1 MITFEIK
8 PPRNINQII
17 RILSLFPAKMERAG
31 ADAVR
36 RTLKGGRQDAA
47 RKIAQ
52 RYTIKTRIVT
62 DKIRTYSKGLQGS
75 MESKGSRINL
85 REFLLKPKKRTKG
98 RPQPPAGIFVQNVR
112 GDGGNLFHAWNKF
125 SGGIF
130 QRKKGVARLPFHGF
144 AGPAAPQMLG
154 SKPVSSYIVAKMEE
168 RLGVNLDHAAQA
180 VLGGFL

>member
-17 RILSLFPAKMERAG
+17 RILSLFPEKMERAG

-47 RKIAQ
+47 RKIAA
-52 RYTIKTRIVT
+52 RYTIKTGRVT
-62 DKIRTYSKGLQGS
+62 ETIKTYSKGLQGS

-85 REFLLKPKKRTKG
+85 REFLLKPKKRAKG
-98 RPQPPAGIFVQNVR
+98 RPQPPDGIFVQNVR
-112 GDGGNLFHAWNKF
+112 GDGGNLFHAWNMFK
-125 SGGIF
+125 GGIY
-130 QRKKGVARLPFHGF
+130 QRVGPPRLPFHGF
-144 AGPAAPQMLG
+144 TGPAAPQMLG
-154 SKPVSSYIVAKMEE
+154 SKPVSSYIVDKMSE